1 MYFFC
6 ILMIRRPPRSTRTD
20 TLFPYTTLFRSAFQ
34 SVRSSLRGPADL
46 RVSGAVAPSV
56 VGSPPRSPARPV
68 ESLAK
73 VRQTPR
79 ALALHLCRVNRRARG
94 SRRFRGSTRPAP
106 FVRPARRSLRRRDR
120 PEPSDRGGT
129 GPGGARPSAASG
141 RGAYEE

>member
-1 MYFFC
+1 M
-6 ILMIRRPPRSTRTD
+6 PPLSREPES
-20 TLFPYTTLFRSAFQ
+20 FPPCALIWGLAWSYPFGGSGRNGRNAFQ

-94 SRRFRGSTRPAP
+94 SRRFRGYKRPDP
-106 FVRPARRSLRRRDR
+106 FVRDWKSKRLNLHH
-120 PEPSDRGGT
+120 
-129 GPGGARPSAASG
+129 
-141 RGAYEE
+141 